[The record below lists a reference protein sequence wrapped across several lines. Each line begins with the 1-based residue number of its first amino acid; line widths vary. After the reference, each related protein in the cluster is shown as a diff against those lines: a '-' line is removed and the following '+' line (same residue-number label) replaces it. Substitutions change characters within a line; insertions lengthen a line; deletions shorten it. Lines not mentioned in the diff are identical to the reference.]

1 MLVLK
6 IRGNCGLAGE
16 DPNPHTYQFQQLGAH
31 DLHRENAVGA
41 APDGGSTILPQRLQI
56 LPALSR
62 TGQVDEQEDY
72 LFCWALE
79 THLCA
84 FHSLSSYCK

>member
-1 MLVLK
+1 
-6 IRGNCGLAGE
+6 
-16 DPNPHTYQFQQLGAH
+16 
-31 DLHRENAVGA
+31 
-41 APDGGSTILPQRLQI
+41 
-56 LPALSR
+56 LSR